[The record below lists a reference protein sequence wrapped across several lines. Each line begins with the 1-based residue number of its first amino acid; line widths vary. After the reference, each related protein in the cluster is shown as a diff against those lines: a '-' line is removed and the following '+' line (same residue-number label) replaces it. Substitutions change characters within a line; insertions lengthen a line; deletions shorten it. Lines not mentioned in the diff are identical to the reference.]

1 MILEQIFGLGG
12 KRHTGGLVVTGE
24 GLGQD
29 GALRAFGIQPD
40 TPAGVPVDE
49 NTPLTLSGWYAA
61 LRFLS
66 WTMGSVPVKVYQRVG
81 ETDRKIRRETSV
93 WKLLHDRPNRNMTP
107 VVYMEHSIL
116 SVILWGHAISWVEKD
131 VFGELIALWPLPR
144 QNVIIGKFPDGSLAY
159 DASGV
164 PDDDRPP
171 NMPNVLA
178 SFEVLD
184 VPGMGGKSV
193 VENARDS
200 ISESVASQNYG
211 GSFYAGGGAQNL
223 SLEHPGRPSDPAI
236 EHLRSQFVGT
246 HGNQRTR
253 GPIILREGMTAN
265 VIGMPLRDAQFVE
278 SRQFHVTEAARWLG
292 VPPHVIADLSHA
304 TFSNIAEENIAKVQ
318 GFLPWMKRFEEEWNW
333 KLFTQ
338 DEQDQGLFSEHM
350 VDSLLAADPVSRNA
364 AFSTQLQNG
373 YMNRNEVRA
382 KLNMNS
388 IGPEGD
394 VYTVQS
400 NLTTIEKLA
409 ADEPEPEPDPIVEDP
424 EDEDS
429 DDEPD
434 DDTPPEEGDDEE
446 DQPEEDAGRTIVDAQ
461 LAQLAAKYREKSK
474 HGRGLERLRERL
486 RAELRTLE
494 AVGIPLDIPGFVAK
508 TIDGGQDDG

>member
-1 MILEQIFGLGG
+1 MIFEQLFGLGG

-24 GLGQD
+24 GVGQD
-29 GALRAFGIQPD
+29 SALRAFGIRPD
-40 TPAGVPVDE
+40 TPAGVPVDA

-81 ETDRKIRRETSV
+81 EQDRKIRRENAV
-93 WKLLHDRPNRNMTP
+93 WKLLHDRPNPNMTP
-107 VVYMEHSIL
+107 VVYMEHGIL
-116 SVILWGHAISWVEKD
+116 SVIQRGHAISWIEVD
-131 VFGELIALWPLPR
+131 VFGEPIALWPLPR
-144 QNVIIGKFPDGSLAY
+144 ENVIIGRFPAGGLAY
-159 DASGV
+159 DVSGV
-164 PDDDRPP
+164 SDDDRPP

-178 SFEVLD
+178 AFEVLD

-200 ISESVASQNYG
+200 ISESAASQNFA

-223 SLEHPGRPSDPAI
+223 ALEHPGKLTNEAK
-236 EHLRSQFVGT
+236 EFLRSQFVEV

-253 GPIILREGMTAN
+253 GPIVLQENMKAN
-265 VIGMPLRDAQFVE
+265 VVGMPLRDAQFIE
-278 SRQFHVTEAARWLG
+278 SRQFYVTEAARWLG

-338 DEQDQGLFSEHM
+338 DERDQGLFSEHM
-350 VDSLLAADPVSRNA
+350 VDSLLAADPVARNA

-373 YMNRNEVRA
+373 YMSRNEVRA

-394 VYTVQS
+394 VFTIQS
-400 NLTTIEKLA
+400 NLTTIEKIA
-409 ADEPEPEPDPIVEDP
+409 ADEPEPELDPIIEDP
-424 EDEDS
+424 EGDE
-429 DDEPD
+429 DDEPED
-434 DDTPPEEGDDEE
+434 DETPPDEGGDEE
-446 DQPEEDAGRTIVDAQ
+446 DEPEDDAARSIVDAQ

-486 RAELRTLE
+486 RDELRTLE
-494 AVGIPLDIPGFVAK
+494 AAGIPLDIPEFIAK
-508 TIDGGQDDG
+508 TIGRGTG